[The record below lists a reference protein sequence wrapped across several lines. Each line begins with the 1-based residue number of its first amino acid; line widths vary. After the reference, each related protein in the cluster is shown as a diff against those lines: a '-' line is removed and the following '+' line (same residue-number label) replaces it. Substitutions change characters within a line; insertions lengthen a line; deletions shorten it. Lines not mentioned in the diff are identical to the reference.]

1 MASHSRAKR
10 KQKKKKS
17 KTVALVAILLVVVFG
32 TVTWFHYSSPD
43 PEDVAVP
50 DWIEQNFINKD
61 GHSRTGLELRKVKD
75 IVVHYVANPGSTAA
89 ANRSY
94 FNSPGSNTSAHFI
107 VGLQGEI
114 IQCIPMG
121 EQSSASNQRNPD
133 TISIEVCH
141 PDATGEF
148 SIPSYNALV
157 KLLVWLCH
165 EFRLDEKDIIRHY
178 DVTGKLC
185 PKYYVEHP
193 EEWER
198 LLEYVKERL

>member
-1 MASHSRAKR
+1 M
-10 KQKKKKS
+10 
-17 KTVALVAILLVVVFG
+17 AILLVVGFG
-32 TVTWFHYSSPD
+32 VLTWFHFSSPD
-43 PEDVAVP
+43 PGSVTVP
-50 DWIEQNFINKD
+50 DWIEQNYIDKD
-61 GHSRTGLELRKVKD
+61 GHSRTGWELKKVND

-114 IQCIPMG
+114 IQCIPLD

-141 PDATGEF
+141 PDAGGEF

-157 KLLVWLCH
+157 KLLVWLCG
-165 EFRLDEKDIIRHY
+165 EFRLDEDNVIRHY
-178 DVTGKLC
+178 DVTGKNC
-185 PKYYVEHP
+185 PKFYVEHP
-193 EEWER
+193 DEWER
-198 LLEYVKERL
+198 LKNYVKERL

>member
-1 MASHSRAKR
+1 MASYSRAKR
-10 KQKKKKS
+10 KQKNKKS
-17 KTVALVAILLVVVFG
+17 KTVALVAILLVVGFG
-32 TVTWFHYSSPD
+32 VLTWFHFSSPD
-43 PEDVAVP
+43 PGSVTVP
-50 DWIEQNFINKD
+50 DWIEQNYIDKD
-61 GHSRTGLELRKVKD
+61 GHSRTGWELKKVND

-114 IQCIPMG
+114 IQCIPLD

-141 PDATGEF
+141 PDAGGEF

-157 KLLVWLCH
+157 KLLVWLCG
-165 EFRLDEKDIIRHY
+165 EFRLDEDNVIRHY
-178 DVTGKLC
+178 DVTGKNC
-185 PKYYVEHP
+185 PKFYVEHP
-193 EEWER
+193 DEWER
-198 LLEYVKERL
+198 LKNYVKERL

>member
-17 KTVALVAILLVVVFG
+17 KTVALVAILLVVAFG
-32 TVTWFHYSSPD
+32 AVTWFHYSSPD
-43 PEDVAVP
+43 PESVAVP
-50 DWIEQNFINKD
+50 DWIEQDFIAKD
-61 GHSRTGLELRKVKD
+61 GHSRTGFELRKVKD

-94 FNSPGSNTSAHFI
+94 FNSPNSNTSAHFI

-114 IQCIPMG
+114 IQCVPMG

-148 SIPSYNALV
+148 SIPTYNALV

-165 EFRLDEKDIIRHY
+165 EFRLDESNIIRHY

-198 LLEYVKERL
+198 LLNYVKERL